1 MLFFKL
7 ILLVTAISFISYF
20 MTTMIVDVALLGRL
34 DFYFSAKARAKDFLV
49 TKANRIDFQDGF
61 KCSGFSSA
69 FVMRHWNI
77 STDGNSAYEKM
88 PNKMRGGYVYPKGI
102 FNFLSKNGFKV
113 KYCRGN
119 LNSLKNEVATGNP
132 VIAMIKI
139 RPDKNW
145 LHYVP
150 VVGTTG
156 RISLPQNRSPSFQT
170 ATNLITIEESRQKN
184 SRSSG
189 TPQCQKC
196 RCMLTRFLRWK
207 DKESVF
213 LSCVHLAFHR
223 INLSGLAPFARENF
237 F

>member
-20 MTTMIVDVALLGRL
+20 MTTTIVDVALAGRL
-34 DFYFSAKARAKDFLV
+34 DFYFSAKARAKEFLI

-77 STDGNSAYEKM
+77 SADGNSAYEKM
-88 PNKMRGGYVYPKGI
+88 PNKMRGGYVHPKGI

-113 KYCRGN
+113 KYCREN
-119 LNSLKNEVATGNP
+119 LNSLKNAVATGNP

-139 RPDKNW
+139 RPDKTGCIMSR
-145 LHYVP
+145 LSA
-150 VVGTTG
+150 TTG
-156 RISLPQNRSPSFQT
+156 RTSSSQNRSPSFQT
-170 ATNLITIEESRQKN
+170 ATNRITIEESRQKN

-189 TPQCQKC
+189 IPQCQKC
-196 RCMLTRFLRWK
+196 RCMRTRFLRWK
-207 DKESVF
+207 K
-213 LSCVHLAFHR
+213 LKNNKYCV
-223 INLSGLAPFARENF
+223 IIK
-237 F
+237 

>member
-1 MLFFKL
+1 MTKFTLSNAEHTTGSKGRDKMLFFKL

-20 MTTMIVDVALLGRL
+20 LTTTIVDVALAG
-34 DFYFSAKARAKDFLV
+34 
-49 TKANRIDFQDGF
+49 RIDFQDGF

-77 STDGNSAYEKM
+77 SADGNSAYEKM

-150 VVGTTG
+150 VVGYDG
-156 RISLPQNRSPSFQT
+156 QNIFIAESLAELSNCNEPHYNRRIPAKEFKKLWNT
-170 ATNLITIEESRQKN
+170 AMPKMPLYANT
-184 SRSSG
+184 
-189 TPQCQKC
+189 
-196 RCMLTRFLRWK
+196 
-207 DKESVF
+207 
-213 LSCVHLAFHR
+213 
-223 INLSGLAPFARENF
+223 F
-237 F
+237 FTVER

>member
-1 MLFFKL
+1 
-7 ILLVTAISFISYF
+7 
-20 MTTMIVDVALLGRL
+20 
-34 DFYFSAKARAKDFLV
+34 
-49 TKANRIDFQDGF
+49 
-61 KCSGFSSA
+61 
-69 FVMRHWNI
+69 MRHWNI
-77 STDGNSAYEKM
+77 SADGNSAYEKM

-119 LNSLKNEVATGNP
+119 LNSLKNAVATGNP

-150 VVGTTG
+150 VVGYDG
-156 RISLPQNRSPSFQT
+156 QNIFIAESLAELSNCNEPRYNRRIPAKEFKKLWNT
-170 ATNLITIEESRQKN
+170 AMPKMPLYANT
-184 SRSSG
+184 
-189 TPQCQKC
+189 
-196 RCMLTRFLRWK
+196 FLRWK

>member
-1 MLFFKL
+1 MKL

-20 MTTMIVDVALLGRL
+20 LTTTIVDAALAGRL
-34 DFYFSAKARAKDFLV
+34 DFYFSAKARAKEFLI

-77 STDGNSAYEKM
+77 SADGNSAYEKM
-88 PNKMRGGYVYPKGI
+88 PNKIRGGYVYPKGI

-119 LNSLKNEVATGNP
+119 LNSLKNAVATGNP

-150 VVGTTG
+150 VVGYDG
-156 RISLPQNRSPSFQT
+156 QNIFIAESLAELSNCNEPRYNRRIPAKEFKKLWNT
-170 ATNLITIEESRQKN
+170 AMPKMPLYANT
-184 SRSSG
+184 
-189 TPQCQKC
+189 
-196 RCMLTRFLRWK
+196 
-207 DKESVF
+207 
-213 LSCVHLAFHR
+213 
-223 INLSGLAPFARENF
+223 F
-237 F
+237 FTVER

>member
-7 ILLVTAISFISYF
+7 ILLITAISVISYF
-20 MTTMIVDVALLGRL
+20 LTITVVDIALMGRL
-34 DFYFSAKARAKDFLV
+34 NFCFSPKAKEKEFLI

-77 STDGNSAYEKM
+77 QADGNSAYEKM
-88 PNKMRGGYVYPKGI
+88 PNKMRVGYVYPKGI
-102 FNFLSKNGFKV
+102 ASFLSSNGFKV

-119 LNSLKNEVATGNP
+119 LNSLKNAVATGNP

-150 VVGTTG
+150 VVGYDG
-156 RISLPQNRSPSFQT
+156 QNIFVAESLAELSNCNEPHYNRRIPAKEFKKLWNT
-170 ATNLITIEESRQKN
+170 AMPKMPLYANT
-184 SRSSG
+184 
-189 TPQCQKC
+189 
-196 RCMLTRFLRWK
+196 
-207 DKESVF
+207 
-213 LSCVHLAFHR
+213 
-223 INLSGLAPFARENF
+223 F
-237 F
+237 FTVEKTEK